1 MGFRADIAASVI
13 TFTLVG
19 PHSRYSAAIAFMHGR
34 LMAHL
39 IDKNLVESVNCV
51 LLLGMFWSGLAVCV
65 VGALSYDIAK
75 PALALLA
82 STDAVIGTPVRNHF
96 NTPK

>member
-1 MGFRADIAASVI
+1 
-13 TFTLVG
+13 
-19 PHSRYSAAIAFMHGR
+19 
-34 LMAHL
+34 MAHL